1 MHEEIRQV
9 TVGGGK
15 RTFAEVQAVAA
26 ATGAAGDFRPRAS
39 ARPSDAWV
47 FDTVHSSIAFSV
59 RRMVVARVRGQ
70 FTKWRGSMFFDP
82 ARPVEAEVSVHID
95 AVSIDTGFPERDA
108 HLRSADFL
116 HADAHPSIT
125 FKSAGV
131 RDLGQGRFAITGA
144 LQIRGQ
150 TREVV
155 LDASYHG
162 LVRDKWGNDHLGFAA
177 KTQIARSDFG
187 LRWNEVLPTG
197 ELFVGEEIE
206 ISIEIEATRLPARP
220 V

>member
-1 MHEEIRQV
+1 M

-15 RTFAEVQAVAA
+15 RTIAAVQAAQA
-26 ATGAAGDFRPRAS
+26 ATATADFRPRTS

-70 FTKWRGSMFFDP
+70 FTKWRGSMVFDP
-82 ARPVEAEVSVHID
+82 ARPTEAEVSVHID

-108 HLRSADFL
+108 HLRSPDFL

-131 RDLGQGRFAITGA
+131 RDLGEGRFAITGT

-150 TREVV
+150 SREVV

-177 KTQIARSDFG
+177 STRIARSDFG

-206 ISIEIEATRLPARP
+206 ISIDIEATRLPARP

>member
-1 MHEEIRQV
+1 MIGGEIRAIARGGHP
-9 TVGGGK
+9 VGMDAG
-15 RTFAEVQAVAA
+15 
-26 ATGAAGDFRPRAS
+26 ATGAVGASDSRPA
-39 ARPSDAWV
+39 ARPSDEWV

-70 FTKWRGSMFFDP
+70 FTKWRGSMVFDP
-82 ARPVEAEVSVHID
+82 ARPAEAEVFVHID

-108 HLRSADFL
+108 HLRSTDFL
-116 HADAHPSIT
+116 HADEHPSIT
-125 FKSAGV
+125 FKSVRV
-131 RDLGQGRFAITGA
+131 RDLGEGRFAITGA

-155 LDASYHG
+155 LEASYHG

-177 KTQIARSDFG
+177 KTRIARSDFG

-197 ELFVGEEIE
+197 ELFVGEEID
-206 ISIEIEATRLPARP
+206 ISIEIEATRLPPRRG
-220 V
+220 